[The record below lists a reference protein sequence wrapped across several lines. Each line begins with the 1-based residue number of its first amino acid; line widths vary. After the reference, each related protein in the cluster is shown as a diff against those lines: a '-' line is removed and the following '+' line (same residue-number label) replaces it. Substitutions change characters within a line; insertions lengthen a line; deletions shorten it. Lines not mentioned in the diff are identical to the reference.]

1 MEAQLQKT
9 KLGIPK
15 MAQVVYFNG
24 SLSLWKN
31 ARATVF
37 ALADLS
43 GQGAQGGLQVGIKK
57 KQRH

>member
-1 MEAQLQKT
+1 MEAQLQKA

-43 GQGAQGGLQVGIKK
+43 GQGAQGGL
-57 KQRH
+57 